1 LLLQGSLPRL
11 QVSSH
16 STVGCLSSAF
26 LFFDFGS
33 TGNSCRVG
41 AVVLLLLLLLL
52 LLLALARCQHSTDST
67 RPTPPHVDGLISVL
81 IN

>member
-1 LLLQGSLPRL
+1 L

-41 AVVLLLLLLLL
+41 AVVLLLLLLL
-52 LLLALARCQHSTDST
+52 ALARCQHSTDST
-67 RPTPPHVDGLISVL
+67 RPTALDRLL
-81 IN
+81 RTLTD